1 MDIAKLKV
9 AKLKKKDFL
18 PLILLGLFSVFWL
31 VLAVNPVNRTV
42 WLAENFLSMLFIAI
56 LVLTYRKF
64 RFSDTSYVL
73 LFFFMILHTVGSYY
87 TYSKMPLFELFKGWF
102 DLSRNHYDRLIHF
115 LFGAVFFFPL
125 REFVSKKLNINHVWS
140 YLIPFLIIVSFK
152 AIYEIIEYLSVI
164 ITNDNLFGSGFLGM
178 QGDQWDA
185 QNDILA
191 GTLGAGTSWVVS
203 KIKRK

>member
-1 MDIAKLKV
+1 MDIT
-9 AKLKKKDFL
+9 KLKKKDFL

-42 WLAENFLSMLFIAI
+42 WLAENFLSVLFIAV

-73 LFFFMILHTVGSYY
+73 LFFFMVLHTVGSYY
-87 TYSKMPLFELFKGWF
+87 TYSKMPLFELFKELF
-102 DLSRNHYDRLIHF
+102 DLSRNHYDRLVHF
-115 LFGAVFFFPL
+115 LFGAVFYFPL
-125 REFVSKKLNINHVWS
+125 REFVSRKLNINHIWS

-152 AIYEIIEYLSVI
+152 AIYEIIEYLAVVV
-164 ITNDNLFGSGFLGM
+164 TNDNRFGSGFLGM

-203 KIKRK
+203 KISRRNKQK